1 MTATMENAR
10 IVETPA
16 AVLTRRA
23 AEPLIVQVKE
33 KHLDEGHPFFPDSC
47 PLALAATEA
56 GIPDSSDGEYVQ
68 ASYQRL
74 RIHAG
79 SPKFPRQSYQLSPAL
94 TAWLEQYL
102 LAYVNPARRRP
113 EPIRFQLLEDRAELL
128 PAG

>member
-1 MTATMENAR
+1 MMTAMEKVWIN
-10 IVETPA
+10 ETPE
-16 AVLTRRA
+16 AVLARRA

-33 KHLDEGHPFFPDSC
+33 KHLAEGHPFFPDSS
-47 PLALAATEA
+47 PLALAATDA
-56 GIPDSSDGEYVQ
+56 GIPDASDGEYVQ

-79 SPKFPRQSYQLSPAL
+79 SPRMPRQSYQLSPDL

-102 LAYVNPARRRP
+102 LAYVNPARPRP

-128 PAG
+128 PAQ